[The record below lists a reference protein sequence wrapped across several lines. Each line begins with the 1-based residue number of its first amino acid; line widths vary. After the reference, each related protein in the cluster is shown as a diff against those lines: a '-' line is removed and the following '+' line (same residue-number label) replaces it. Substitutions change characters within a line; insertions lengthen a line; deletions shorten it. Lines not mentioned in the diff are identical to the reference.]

1 MRLRLIEDGLIPTP
15 HKHIG
20 LLVAINTLVSLDTS
34 GSSVHRCA
42 LLYERLRQR
51 LPSAPLKARRSEQA
65 HQPLSDHMLLP
76 STRLRDSLLST
87 GKPFL
92 LGSSAL
98 SDFDITILSHD
109 LP

>member
-15 HKHIG
+15 QKHIG
-20 LLVAINTLVSLDTS
+20 LPVAVNTSAWFDTS
-34 GSSVHRCA
+34 TSSVHRCA
-42 LLYERLRQR
+42 LRLR
-51 LPSAPLKARRSEQA
+51 SGQA

-92 LGSSAL
+92 LGGSAL